1 MQKKYVFFWR
11 KIHRRKKC
19 YHYAPE
25 EQLET
30 KKKTPHDKVLKC
42 AWI

>member
-1 MQKKYVFFWR
+1 MQKKDVFFWS

-19 YHYAPE
+19 YHNAPE

-30 KKKTPHDKVLKC
+30 EKTPHDKVLKST
-42 AWI
+42 